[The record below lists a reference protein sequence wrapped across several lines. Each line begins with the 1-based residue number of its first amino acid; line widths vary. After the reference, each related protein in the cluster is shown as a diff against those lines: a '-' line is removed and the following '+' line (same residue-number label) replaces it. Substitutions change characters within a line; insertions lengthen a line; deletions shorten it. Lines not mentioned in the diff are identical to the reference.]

1 MFNAS
6 PGVYDRIIDQS
17 FTVNGAGAIAGAIV
31 VSSDRG
37 TLGVNL
43 VTSATQLISE
53 YGEPSRDNPS
63 LYAALRFIQRAGVM
77 SVRRVIANA
86 VAASGTL
93 LNAAQPHL
101 IVTAENPGA
110 WGNSITVKFEDR
122 TAAEGAGVFDLV
134 VYEGGI
140 EVERFMCSRDV
151 DAKNGYGKNIFIEDV
166 VNEQSN
172 YIRVEDNAAITAPYV
187 LSSTVSLAGGSNDST
202 AITSGAIILAWDDL
216 ANPESVSANLLIN
229 AGFTA
234 VEVQTKMLAVAES
247 RRDAYAIL
255 DVPQSVATD
264 VTGMI
269 LHRSTTLGADTY
281 WGGLYGGW
289 LKVFDAANGRS
300 VEIPPSGDVAATFVR
315 TAENAERWDA
325 PAGSINGII
334 PNAIGVSKVFTEG
347 ERDLLYTAGVNP
359 VTSYAGSSAIIW
371 GQRSLQRK
379 ASAMDRANVVQ
390 LIIWINSSMKD
401 ALQPFVFQNNT
412 EFTRSNV
419 NFLLTSFL
427 ESIKRRGGL
436 IGYSV
441 DTESGNTPQVIA
453 NNQLVISVFVQPPQS
468 AEFIRLNT
476 TISPNGVTLG

>member
-17 FTVNGAGAIAGAIV
+17 FTVNGAGAIAGAVV
-31 VSSDRG
+31 VSSNRG

-43 VTSATQLISE
+43 VTSATQFISE
-53 YGEPSRDNPS
+53 YGTPSRDNPS

-110 WGNSITVKFEDR
+110 WGNTVSVKFEDR
-122 TAAEGAGVFDLV
+122 AASEGSGVFDVV
-134 VYEGGI
+134 VYESAV
-140 EVERFMCSRDV
+140 EVERFMCSRDPE
-151 DAKNGYGKNIFIEDV
+151 ARNGYGKNIFIEDV
-166 VNEQSN
+166 INSQSKV
-172 YIRVEDNAAITAPYV
+172 IRVEDNAAISAPYV
-187 LSSTVSLAGGSNDST
+187 LSSTILLTAGADDST
-202 AITSGAIILAWDDL
+202 AITSGAIILGWDDL
-216 ANPESVSANLLIN
+216 ANPELVPANLLIN

-234 VEVQTKMLAVAES
+234 VEVQTKMLAVAAS

-255 DVPQSVATD
+255 DVPQSVSTD
-264 VTGMI
+264 VAGMI
-269 LHRSTTLGADTY
+269 SHRNTTLGADTY

-289 LKVFDAANGRS
+289 LKVYDASNDIT
-300 VEIPPSGDVAATFVR
+300 VEIPSSGDVAANFVR
-315 TAENAERWDA
+315 TAETAERWDA

-334 PNAIGVSKVFTEG
+334 PNAVGVSKIFTEG
-347 ERDLLYTAGVNP
+347 ERDLLYVAGVNP
-359 VTSYAGSSAIIW
+359 VTSYAGSAAIIR
-371 GQRSLQRK
+371 GQRSLPRK
-379 ASAMDRANVVQ
+379 ASSMDRANVVQ
-390 LIIWINSSMKD
+390 LIIWINTSMKT

-412 EFTRSNV
+412 EFTRSNI

-427 ESIKRRGGL
+427 ESVKRRGGL

-441 DTESGNTPQVIA
+441 DTESGNTAQVIA
-453 NNQLVISVFVQPPQS
+453 NNQLVISVFVQPPLS

-476 TISPNGVTLG
+476 TISPSGVTLG